1 MRCYCLMC
9 LSISKECINHDRLDP
24 ANYQTAP
31 FLAWDAMRLH
41 TRVRLDLISNA
52 DLLLMIENMKRGGF
66 CFTASKRVVKANN
79 RYMPDYDQNEESNY
93 IIYED
98 TNNLYGC
105 SMSEFLP
112 NGATK
117 ICR

>member
-1 MRCYCLMC
+1 M
-9 LSISKECINHDRLDP
+9 N
-24 ANYQTAP
+24 
-31 FLAWDAMRLH
+31 
-41 TRVRLDLISNA
+41 
-52 DLLLMIENMKRGGF
+52 RGGF
-66 CFTASKRVVKANN
+66 CFAASKRVVKANT